1 MRIAQGARRISEW
14 FNLHD
19 QTERLR
25 ADDCKSLVL
34 EDGYDTCQRGDC
46 AENCVFAELL
56 ALAKGF
62 GFCKSLDISSNCGVV
77 LTRGIVKLGLLQSSF
92 NRLLNGVRVL
102 HGCGSFLGVH
112 YTAGFSRLDLLDVQ
126 RHLTIPEHLG
136 DALVE
141 GGVDTLVLGHVKGSR
156 GLGALVLGGA
166 HAEKHTQEGVDRSDS
181 ARNLGRMRQV
191 PQSRQREVE
200 RRGSRKGD
208 QRNPLEDVVGLVVQ
222 LTLLEMLSH
231 WFSSSSGV

>member
-1 MRIAQGARRISEW
+1 MRIAQGARRISEG

-34 EDGYDTCQRGDC
+34 EDGYDTSQRGSC
-46 AENCVFAELL
+46 TENCVFAELL
-56 ALAKGF
+56 ALAKSF
-62 GFCKSLDISSNCGVV
+62 GFCKSLDISSNSGVV

-126 RHLTIPEHLG
+126 RHLPVPEHLG

-141 GGVDTLVLGHVKGSR
+141 SGVDPLVLRHVEGAG
-156 GLGALVLGGA
+156 GLGTLVLGGA
-166 HAEKHTQEGVDRSDS
+166 HTEKHTQEGVNRGDRPS
-181 ARNLGRMRQV
+181 NLSRVRQV

-222 LTLLEMLSH
+222 LTLLKVLCHIASY
-231 WFSSSSGV
+231 